1 MNPWDIQKLE
11 DLLVFHCPECNAI
24 EKSREVFLN
33 HALTKHE
40 NAKEFLEKFMQDEDY
55 KYLIKDELQV
65 KSEIDEEEES
75 FEDLLSVCGINEI
88 KSKSRYPRSM
98 GFSLKNF
105 IKNEIRKRK
114 MKLGIS
120 LPHSKSSKI

>member
-1 MNPWDIQKLE
+1 MQIHQQPCDY
-11 DLLVFHCPECNAI
+11 I
-24 EKSREVFLN
+24 EN
-33 HALTKHE
+33 
-40 NAKEFLEKFMQDEDY
+40 
-55 KYLIKDELQV
+55 
-65 KSEIDEEEES
+65 EIDEEEES
-75 FEDLLSVCGINEI
+75 FEDLLSVCGISEI

-120 LPHSKSSKI
+120 LPYSKSSKIRSLTDLANVKLGSRRKSKLLFGQ